1 MSKVPELICALWK
14 IPAFIFTCLSP
25 RFPLSALI
33 CSIRP
38 RTGRVPAPGN
48 NSVGK
53 VSALVQSNKAQQ
65 ARPIT
70 VILSLAKPQASLD
83 LSSSPGQDYTTG
95 FSLFSC
101 LFIFFFPFQLEKYHF
116 LSVQIEGVIFLSVF
130 KLASLGTCSE
140 VVMST
145 LQNRANSHLAKK

>member
-14 IPAFIFTCLSP
+14 IPTFIFTCLSP

-101 LFIFFFPFQLEKYHF
+101 LFFFFFQLEKYHF

-140 VVMST
+140 MVMST
-145 LQNRANSHLAKK
+145 LQNRENSHLAKK